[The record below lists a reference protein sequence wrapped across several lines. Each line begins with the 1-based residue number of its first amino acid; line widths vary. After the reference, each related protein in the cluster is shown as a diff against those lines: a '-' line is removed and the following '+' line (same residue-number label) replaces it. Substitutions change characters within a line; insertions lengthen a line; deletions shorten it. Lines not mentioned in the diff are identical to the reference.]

1 MTARRTARP
10 EGAGGEVRPL
20 QALMGKAY
28 QRADDIQDVS
38 GNTAGGQEM
47 MCGDTFPDVGD
58 VLRCQSMQGKTL
70 AFAH

>member
-1 MTARRTARP
+1 
-10 EGAGGEVRPL
+10 
-20 QALMGKAY
+20 MGKVY